1 MSDDANE
8 NEGRT
13 VVSSRFEAYSS
24 DIFPHHSLIE
34 GYQNAIPNG
43 GVEVLKI
50 VRRQQLFTFISNMAG
65 ILTNN
70 FVPLILTLP
79 ILFAIITGALI
90 EVTVVASVPI
100 GLFTAGSAIGRVVTT
115 WRGSRAEDRILLQD
129 VSPQPEAQQ
138 LPSSSDE
145 N

>member
-1 MSDDANE
+1 MSDDSNQHE
-8 NEGRT
+8 DRT

-34 GYQNAIPNG
+34 GYQKAIPNG
-43 GVEVLKI
+43 GEEVLKI
-50 VRRQQLFTFISNMAG
+50 ARRQQLFTFIVNLAG

-90 EVTVVASVPI
+90 EVTVVASIPI
-100 GLFTAGSAIGRVVTT
+100 GLFTAGSAVGRVVTT
-115 WRGSRAEDRILLQD
+115 WRSRAEGRVLLD
-129 VSPQPEAQQ
+129 PQTEAKQ
-138 LPSSSDE
+138 LPTKSDQ

>member
-1 MSDDANE
+1 MSDDARE
-8 NEGRT
+8 NDART

-100 GLFTAGSAIGRVVTT
+100 GLFTAGSAIGKVVTT
-115 WRGSRAEDRILLQD
+115 WRGSIAEDRILLQD
-129 VSPQPEAQQ
+129 VSPQPEVQQ

-145 N
+145 K